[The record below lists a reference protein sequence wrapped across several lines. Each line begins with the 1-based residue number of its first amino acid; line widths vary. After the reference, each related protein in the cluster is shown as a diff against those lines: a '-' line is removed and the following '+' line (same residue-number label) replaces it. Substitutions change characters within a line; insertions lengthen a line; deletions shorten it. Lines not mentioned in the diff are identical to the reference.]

1 MKLQELLNKSLD
13 SPIFSTGFLL
23 ADATNVAM
31 IRVQLGRWVKAGK
44 LIQLRRGVYCLAQ
57 PYRKVDPHPFFAA
70 NFIKQP
76 SYVSLQ
82 SALSYWGMI
91 PEYVPTI
98 TSITTGRPEELKN
111 ELGSFMFRH
120 IRKNLFYGYREVSL
134 GNKQKAL
141 VAVPEKA
148 LLDLMYLTPG
158 ADTMGFLQELRLQNL
173 ERLEMKRFEELA
185 IKSKSLKLR
194 KSIELVRALVAQ
206 GEGEEL

>member
-1 MKLQELLNKSLD
+1 MKLQDLLDKSLD

-23 ADATNVAM
+23 AGATNVAM

-44 LIQLRRGVYCLAQ
+44 LIQLRRSVYCLAQ

-82 SALSYWGMI
+82 SALSHWGMI
-91 PEYVPTI
+91 PEYVPAI
-98 TSITTGRPEELKN
+98 TSITTGRPEELRN

-134 GNKQKAL
+134 GDKQKAL

-158 ADTMGFLQELRLQNL
+158 ADTMEFLQELRLQNL
-173 ERLEMKRFEELA
+173 EQLEMKRFEELA